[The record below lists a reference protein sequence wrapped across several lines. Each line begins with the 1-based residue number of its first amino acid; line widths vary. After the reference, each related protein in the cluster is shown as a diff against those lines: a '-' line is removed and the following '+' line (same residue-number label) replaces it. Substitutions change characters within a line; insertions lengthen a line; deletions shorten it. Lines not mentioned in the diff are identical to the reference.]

1 MSSDFSAPHLPPVR
15 FVKELIEA
23 DKKRAFA
30 GVEFEEVPTIGMLIE
45 AAAQSSSGIKDDDN
59 DGRKGFLVTLKDI
72 KLLKKIDSVSYKI
85 DVKLVYKLNDFKSLS
100 FEVLKESDVIAKG
113 NFSILLQ

>member
-30 GVEFEEVPTIGMLIE
+30 GVEFEEVPSIGMLIE

-72 KLLKKIDSVSYKI
+72 KLLYVEDNNEAREST
-85 DVKLVYKLNDFKSLS
+85 L
-100 FEVLKESDVIAKG
+100 EVLEEF
-113 NFSILLQ
+113 FSNITVAIDGMDGLDKFKNNE